1 MEELKQQL
9 MDQLGL
15 DDPTSGKAIEI
26 VLGFIKDQLPE
37 GMQGMVDNLIDGA
50 GDGLDAGD
58 ALNAL
63 KGMLGG
69 D

>member
-9 MDQLGL
+9 IDQLGL
-15 DDPTSGKAIEI
+15 DDPTSTKAIEI

-37 GMQGMVDNLIDGA
+37 GMQGMVDNLIEGA
-50 GDGLDAGD
+50 GDGLDVGD
-58 ALNAL
+58 AMNAL